1 MNKFAIYYPWVVTF
15 FFLGFVMITVV
26 DLRTSNMEWQEK
38 CKQDN
43 GYPTAIFYMDWHSK
57 WHRLCINPRSVV
69 EVD

>member
-1 MNKFAIYYPWVVTF
+1 MDRFATYFPWVVT
-15 FFLGFVMITVV
+15 LLLIAYIGFISIQFHDQGM
-26 DLRTSNMEWQEK
+26 DWEQK

-43 GYPTAIFYMDWHSK
+43 GYPTNQAYMDWHSK

>member
-1 MNKFAIYYPWVVTF
+1 MDRFATYFPWVVTF
-15 FFLGFVMITVV
+15 LLIGFLGFTAVNLNS
-26 DLRTSNMEWQEK
+26 DNMDWEQK

-43 GYPTAIFYMDWHSK
+43 GYPTNQAYMDWHSK